1 MPSKTRI
8 RGRWREIGSVRSRLQ
23 EMMDELMEGDRD
35 SAAAVAVNGAI
46 RYCRLVDHE
55 LSRMLVRLE
64 RG

>member
-1 MPSKTRI
+1 
-8 RGRWREIGSVRSRLQ
+8 
-23 EMMDELMEGDRD
+23 MDELMEGDRD